1 MGLVIISNEELKA
14 ELLEGGQ
21 EAVDGLQWVKD
32 PQEVPAG
39 VGLLLDLLFENQP
52 GRIEALRQ
60 TGATTI
66 IIHSVTHTLAQIS
79 HDWVR
84 INGWPGFLSGK
95 LIEAAGPEEKRKEV
109 EAFFSLLGKK
119 TEWLPDQ
126 PGFVTA
132 RVISMIINEAF
143 FALSEGVSSR
153 EEIDTAMKLGTNYP
167 YGPFE
172 WAERIGLEKVHALL
186 ATLSKTNSRYQPAP
200 GIAGN

>member
-39 VGLLLDLLFENQP
+39 EGLLLDLLFDNQP

-66 IIHSVTHTLAQIS
+66 IINSVTHTLAQIS

-95 LIEAAGPEEKRKEV
+95 LIEAAGTEQKKKEV
-109 EAFFSLLGKK
+109 EVFFSLLGKK

-186 ATLSKTNSRYQPAP
+186 ATLSKTNRRYQPAP
-200 GIAGN
+200 GV